1 MFSLLFIISLIREY
15 EYVCL
20 FTDEPSD
27 SHVYINYNYL
37 IVSTYDTKSY
47 GKLTKDM
54 FTTPLCAQITPGVV
68 SFSFSEGVGYTVTG
82 DKFFKR
88 MGTAPFF
95 VAVNLVPFAGGS
107 LPGGVC
113 SLKVDWSC

>member
-1 MFSLLFIISLIREY
+1 MLREY

-27 SHVYINYNYL
+27 SYIRIGYDSLY
-37 IVSTYDTKSY
+37 VHTYDFKSY
-47 GKLTKDM
+47 ALFTKDM
-54 FTTPLCAQITPGVV
+54 FTTPLCAQITPGVA
-68 SFSFSEGVGYTVTG
+68 SLSFSEGVGQTVTG

-88 MGTAPFF
+88 MGAGPFF
-95 VAVNLVPFAGGS
+95 VAINSVPSGATPP
-107 LPGGVC
+107 PGGVC